1 MKEEITLDVLGERI
15 AGLDRSLSQRIGA
28 LDRHLQEQH
37 TSSSEAINKAERATE
52 LRFEEINEFR
62 RALSAQTKTFV
73 PRSEFE
79 QVRKNQVQLASQM
92 DSSAGFTK
100 GGLDAR
106 SLAFLIIGSA
116 IGLFGVLSRFFF

>member
-1 MKEEITLDVLGERI
+1 MSEEITLDVLAERL
-15 AGLDRSLSQRIGA
+15 AGLDRHLSQRIEA
-28 LDRHLQEQH
+28 LDRRVKEQFE
-37 TSSSEAINKAERATE
+37 SSDEAIKKAETATE
-52 LRFEEINEFR
+52 TRFEGVNEFR
-62 RALSAQTKTFV
+62 QALTDQTKTFV

-79 QVRKNQVQLASQM
+79 QIREEQVNLASRL
-92 DSSAGFTK
+92 DSSAGVTK